1 MKIFVKE
8 VKPGNHTE
16 DLTTL
21 NSEYIPHVGDYVQF
35 TIDHKIRTYQVCS
48 VHRFYWS
55 STMPEMLNNVVI
67 TVKQA

>member
-8 VKPGNHTE
+8 LKPGNHTE
-16 DLTTL
+16 DLTTI
-21 NSEYIPHVGDYVQF
+21 NTEYIPHVGDYVQF
-35 TIDHKIRTYQVCS
+35 DIDHKIRAYQVHS

-67 TVKQA
+67 KVRLA